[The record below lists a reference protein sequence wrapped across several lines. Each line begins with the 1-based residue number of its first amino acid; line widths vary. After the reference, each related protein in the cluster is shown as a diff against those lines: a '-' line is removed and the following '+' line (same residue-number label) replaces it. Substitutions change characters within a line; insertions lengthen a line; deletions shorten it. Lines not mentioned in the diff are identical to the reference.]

1 MSKGY
6 PLKTVRGDS
15 FQFGVV
21 YKTDG
26 QVVNLSGYT
35 AQMVIAWA
43 QASYNGV
50 EPVITG
56 NLVIDGVITPASGK
70 IDFTL
75 TPTQTTNIPKN
86 INAFYAVRLTSPG
99 GIKLTLVSGDFTVE
113 KNFFEVS

>member
-6 PLKTVRGDS
+6 PLKTVRGDT

-26 QVVNLSGYT
+26 QIVNLSGYT

-43 QASYNGV
+43 RPSYSMAQ
-50 EPVITG
+50 PTVIG
-56 NLVIDGVITPASGK
+56 NLVVDGVITPSQGK

-75 TPTQTTNIPKN
+75 TPAQSTSIPKDVS
-86 INAFYAVRLTSPG
+86 AYYAVRLTSPG
-99 GIKLTLVSGDFTVE
+99 GIKLTLISGDFTVE
-113 KNFFEVS
+113 QNLFEVA